1 MYSAPE
7 LSAPELPA
15 PTTKTNSRRD
25 SAMTKN
31 PVTAS
36 FVENQAN
43 VSTKLHDQRF
53 SLKADQK
60 ISPEATDTHA
70 TPVGYL
76 DTVITLMG
84 EYKFLFKSL
93 RQTNDVL
100 EKRIT
105 DLQAELVALAKK
117 EVVAQ
122 HLAYHDALTGLP
134 NRSLLQDRFDQA
146 ISQAERHQKPLAI
159 LLLDLDKFKHVND
172 QLGHASGDKLL
183 QAVALR
189 LTNSVRGADTAC
201 RYGGDEFVIMLPIIE
216 SADSATLLAAE
227 IGKRLTESYILDGHN
242 IHMSVSLGM
251 AIYPDDG
258 KTLDELIK
266 KADIAMYR
274 AKGKVHSTRIT
285 AIPEH
290 LQRA

>member
-1 MYSAPE
+1 MA
-7 LSAPELPA
+7 
-15 PTTKTNSRRD
+15 
-25 SAMTKN
+25 KN

-36 FVENQAN
+36 FVESQAN
-43 VSTKLHDQRF
+43 ANTKLHDQRF

-60 ISPEATDTHA
+60 TSPEATDTHA
-70 TPVGYL
+70 IPVGYL
-76 DTVITLMG
+76 DTIITLMG
-84 EYKFLFKSL
+84 EYKYLLKSL

-100 EKRIT
+100 EKRISV
-105 DLQAELVALAKK
+105 LEAELVALSKK

-122 HLAYHDALTGLP
+122 HLANHDALTGLP
-134 NRSLLQDRFDQA
+134 NRSLLQDRFDQSV
-146 ISQAERHQKPLAI
+146 SQAERHQKPLAI

-201 RYGGDEFVIMLPIIE
+201 RYGGDEFVIMLPIVE
-216 SADSATLLAAE
+216 SLENATLLAAE
-227 IGKRLTESYILDGHN
+227 IGKRLSEFYILDDHN
-242 IHMSVSLGM
+242 IHMGISQGM

-258 KTLDELIK
+258 NTLDELIK

-274 AKGKVHSTRIT
+274 AKGKEHSIRIT
-285 AIPEH
+285 AIPEQPH
-290 LQRA
+290 RA